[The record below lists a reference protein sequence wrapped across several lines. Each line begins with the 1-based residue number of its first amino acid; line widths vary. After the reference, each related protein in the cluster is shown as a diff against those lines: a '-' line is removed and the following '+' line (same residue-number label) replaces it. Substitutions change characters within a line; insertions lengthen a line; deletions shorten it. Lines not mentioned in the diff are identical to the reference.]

1 MKKLNRGGALLVFL
15 LSHGM
20 FTGCDP
26 VGCLDVEIQNNT
38 DQGLIINWVSGVEAL
53 NRSKSIGPGEKAVIE
68 EDSYC
73 EVAGMPTVLDYEVV
87 YDSITLLS
95 LQNEVLKTWLPES
108 ESKNIYDTVNDWQ
121 LRSTGKWDSA
131 ILFVIEESDLE

>member
-1 MKKLNRGGALLVFL
+1 MKKLNRGGVLLVFL
-15 LSHGM
+15 LIYST

-38 DQGLIINWVSGVEAL
+38 DQGLIINWYSGVEAL
-53 NRSKSIGPGEKAVIE
+53 NRSESIGQGEKALIE

-73 EVAGMPTVLDYEVV
+73 EVAGMPTELDYEVV
-87 YDSITLLS
+87 YDSITLVS
-95 LQNEVLKTWLPES
+95 VQNEVLKTWLPQS
-108 ESKNIYDTVNDWQ
+108 ESKNIFDTINDWQ
-121 LRSTGKWDSA
+121 LRSAGKEDSA